1 MTQPRFLRALRR
13 EPVDRPPAWLMRQ
26 AGRYLPEYR
35 EVRARAGG
43 FLGLA
48 KDPANAAEVTL
59 QPIRRFG
66 FDAAIVF
73 SDILVVPEA
82 MGLTLSFG
90 AGEGPRLA
98 PPVRSAADVERLA
111 IADPASLGFV
121 YETIRRIVD
130 GLPAAA
136 RIARDGGHGDVD
148 DVPLIGFC
156 GAPFT
161 VASYMV
167 EGEGSKH
174 FLEVKRLMHRDPAA
188 FGLLLDKLVA
198 SSAGYLVEQVRAGAR
213 ALQVFDTWAG
223 ELSPDDL
230 ATFAVEPTRRLIAA
244 VKQRVDVPVI
254 YFARG
259 CGDALDVVQAAGADA
274 YGLDWRTRLGR
285 ARAQLGDVAVQ
296 GNLDPA
302 ALFGPVDVV
311 RGKTAAVLRDAGP
324 APGFVFNLGH
334 GILPDTPIDNVHA
347 VLDVVR
353 QGAAR

>member
-1 MTQPRFLRALRR
+1 
-13 EPVDRPPAWLMRQ
+13 MRQ

-43 FLGLA
+43 FLGLC
-48 KDPANAAEVTL
+48 KDPVNACEVTL

-82 MGLTLSFG
+82 MGLQLTFG

-98 PPVRSAADVERLA
+98 PPVRAAVDVDRLGV
-111 IADPASLGFV
+111 ADPSSFAFV
-121 YETIRRIVD
+121 YDAIRRIVD

-136 RIARDGGHGDVD
+136 AIARDAGQGDVD

-174 FLEVKRLMHRDPAA
+174 FLEVKRLMHRDPET
-188 FGLLLDKLVA
+188 FGRLLDKLVD
-198 SSAGYLVEQVRAGAR
+198 SSTGYLVEQVKAGAR
-213 ALQVFDTWAG
+213 ALQIFDTWAG

-230 ATFAVEPTRRLIAA
+230 ATFAVAPTKRLIAE
-244 VKQRVDVPVI
+244 VKKHVDVPVI
-254 YFARG
+254 YFPRG
-259 CGDALDVVQAAGADA
+259 CSDALDVVKATGADA
-274 YGLDWRTRLGR
+274 YGLDWRARLGR

-311 RGKTAAVLRDAGP
+311 RRKTAAVLADAG
-324 APGFVFNLGH
+324 ATPGFVFTLGH
-334 GILPDTPIDNVHA
+334 GIRPETPIDNVHA

-353 QGAAR
+353 GRVAR